1 MPMDNEDSQLD
12 ELTLQRLVDGEL
24 SHDHVRQL
32 LAEAEFGDDTANWK
46 KIALAFAE
54 NQMFERAID
63 QNEST
68 FSNSSMAVELP
79 KRPATGHTQTTAQP
93 IRGSRSTGS
102 SWWSALLAASL
113 LLAAT
118 VFYQVSNVSPKIDDG
133 SVVQSSPSV
142 ASPTAVPN
150 ARSIESFDRTT
161 LASYEPDHQL
171 KAKDIDGASLGKHNS
186 SIPLY
191 DIGRLN
197 PEQLSNLRGDDRAAR
212 EAMFSRVLP
221 QSFSPEVLQQL
232 QQSGGMVDQNLEF
245 ISGRLDDGRSYLIPY
260 RTIRFLSGQ

>member
-1 MPMDNEDSQLD
+1 MPLDNENSHLD
-12 ELTLQRLVDGEL
+12 ELTLQRLIDGEL
-24 SHDHVRQL
+24 SHEQVRQL
-32 LAEAEFGDDTANWK
+32 LAEAEFGDDPANWK

-54 NQMFERAID
+54 NQMFERAIG

-68 FSNSSMAVELP
+68 VSDRSMVVELP
-79 KRPATGHTQTTAQP
+79 KRSVTGQTQTTAQP
-93 IRGSRSTGS
+93 IRGNRSARN
-102 SWWSALLAASL
+102 SWWPAVLAASL
-113 LLAAT
+113 LLVLT
-118 VFYQVSNVSPKIDDG
+118 VVYQVSEVSPKIDDH
-133 SVVQSSPSV
+133 SVVH
-142 ASPTAVPN
+142 SPTAAHSPNSVPDS
-150 ARSIESFDRTT
+150 RSIESFDRMT

-171 KAKDIDGASLGKHNS
+171 KAKEINAASIGKHNS

-197 PEQLSNLRGDDRAAR
+197 PEQLASLRGDDRAAR

-221 QSFSPEVLQQL
+221 QSFSPEVVQQV

-260 RTIRFLSGQ
+260 RTIRFLPGQ

>member
-1 MPMDNEDSQLD
+1 MSLDNEKFHLD

-24 SHDHVRQL
+24 SYDQVRQL
-32 LAEAEFGDDTANWK
+32 LAEAEFGDDPANWK

-54 NQMFERAID
+54 NQMFERAIG

-68 FSNSSMAVELP
+68 LSDNSMVVELP
-79 KRPATGHTQTTAQP
+79 KRPVMGQESKIIP
-93 IRGSRSTGS
+93 IGGSRSTS
-102 SWWSALLAASL
+102 NSWWPAVLAASL
-113 LLAAT
+113 LLAFT
-118 VFYQVSNVSPKIDDG
+118 VVYQISEVSPKADDN
-133 SVVQSSPSV
+133 SVVHSAPASELPTSV
-142 ASPTAVPN
+142 PDS
-150 ARSIESFDRTT
+150 RSIELFDRTT

-171 KAKDIDGASLGKHNS
+171 KAKDINAASIGKYNS

-197 PEQLSNLRGDDRAAR
+197 PEQLANLRGDDRAAR

-221 QSFSPEVLQQL
+221 QGFSPEVVQQL

-260 RTIRFLSGQ
+260 RTIRFLPGQ